1 MFVYPFQSA
10 HMRRP
15 EDDVPTDADFGIQ
28 EGEVDELERRWATRA
43 EEQDENNRLVIQDD
57 FEIEVDGG
65 RVAAAGQVPTRWTG
79 RRRRRRRVTALDRAL
94 FNACPVFYGWV
105 VAVLVAASA
114 LFISPAQ
121 VYCVGAVLDAIQ
133 AQLHIDRERI
143 SLLYGMSML
152 MAAPFIML
160 EGRVVAFV
168 SRRLLAALCGL
179 LFCTGCMLLS
189 SVREAGPRGG
199 ASQLGLLL
207 VWTLLQV
214 AGPGMLYPLAAS
226 QLQQWWS
233 QKLDR
238 VQMAAESAACVL
250 GMVVMPAIVS
260 AASACPAGT
269 GATVD
274 DPRSSDPYNELYNDR
289 YSSDCLSE
297 GTLAPVRT
305 EHDMQAHLASECW
318 SAVYFRL
325 GAALLV
331 PVLLLAL
338 LLLDGGAAELGVGLD
353 ASGSVALDE
362 DGAQPPS
369 PHGAAHSA
377 ADADHPSLPL
387 TPTGAAADVPPE
399 MPVRAR
405 ATSPTARWRLD
416 EVLGHTSFWLAQV
429 SISLVHAVIAA
440 FLFHRHDLL
449 ADVHGDADMPM
460 PPETGLHVQ
469 LLMGAVAA
477 ASTPAGALLR
487 HKEGLVL
494 LALILTAA
502 GLLLLVNHPTH
513 AGLLGATSLLGA
525 AFGVTNAYAT
535 KLWEHFYG
543 VADEHRI
550 RYTSIAIT
558 TAASGL
564 AVYLFA
570 LSREEMCHYRTVMNT
585 CAAAAPGRLP
595 PSVPASRPPRPPRAT
610 PSARGAMPQARL
622 ALAPYTPTPRAIT
635 RRPAPSQPTPRS
647 LSPQVR
653 LALALPRRARPA
665 RPRAA
670 RPHRGH
676 GAARTHVGAD
686 ARAPAAR
693 GLLLHLGTGARTHHA
708 CAMPSPCL
716 CHPRLRH
723 AMRATAIS
731 LHLAPSRSISGQV
744 HRLLRAV
751 DSLVRPARQATNSA
765 RREASTPN
773 RTMANPM
780 ERANPIVNVIPVER
794 VFSASSSATP
804 EKC

>member
-1 MFVYPFQSA
+1 MLA
-10 HMRRP
+10 
-15 EDDVPTDADFGIQ
+15 
-28 EGEVDELERRWATRA
+28 
-43 EEQDENNRLVIQDD
+43 
-57 FEIEVDGG
+57 
-65 RVAAAGQVPTRWTG
+65 
-79 RRRRRRRVTALDRAL
+79 RRVGT
-94 FNACPVFYGWV
+94 
-105 VAVLVAASA
+105 
-114 LFISPAQ
+114 
-121 VYCVGAVLDAIQ
+121 Q
-133 AQLHIDRERI
+133 A
-143 SLLYGMSML
+143 
-152 MAAPFIML
+152 
-160 EGRVVAFV
+160 
-168 SRRLLAALCGL
+168 
-179 LFCTGCMLLS
+179 
-189 SVREAGPRGG
+189 
-199 ASQLGLLL
+199 
-207 VWTLLQV
+207 
-214 AGPGMLYPLAAS
+214 
-226 QLQQWWS
+226 
-233 QKLDR
+233 
-238 VQMAAESAACVL
+238 AAESAACLL
-250 GMVVMPAIVS
+250 GMLVMPAIVS

-647 LSPQVR
+647 LSADAPLPITAGAPCSRSPSPGSTCSPSRR
-653 LALALPRRARPA
+653 LASSRPWCSAHPRGSRCSRAGST
-665 RPRAA
+665 RATSPS
-670 RPHRGH
+670 RDRC
-676 GAARTHVGAD
+676 THA
-686 ARAPAAR
+686 
-693 GLLLHLGTGARTHHA
+693 
-708 CAMPSPCL
+708 PCL
-716 CHPRLRH
+716 CHAFAMPVPSTPTPRH
-723 AMRATAIS
+723 AGHRHLASSRSIS
-731 LHLAPSRSISGQV
+731 LHLGPGAPAASGG
-744 HRLLRAV
+744 RLAG
-751 DSLVRPARQATNSA
+751 AAGA
-765 RREASTPN
+765 ASHQ
-773 RTMANPM
+773 
-780 ERANPIVNVIPVER
+780 
-794 VFSASSSATP
+794 
-804 EKC
+804 

>member
-1 MFVYPFQSA
+1 MS
-10 HMRRP
+10 RP

-377 ADADHPSLPL
+377 ADAEHPSLPL

-647 LSPQVR
+647 LSADAP
-653 LALALPRRARPA
+653 LPLSRRPA
-665 RPRAA
+665 PSQPTPRSLS
-670 RPHRGH
+670 
-676 GAARTHVGAD
+676 AD
-686 ARAPAAR
+686 APLPITAGAPCSRSPSPGSTCSPSRRPASSRPWCSAHPRGSRCSRAGSTRATSPSR
-693 GLLLHLGTGARTHHA
+693 DRCTHAPCLCHAFAMPVPCLRHA

-716 CHPRLRH
+716 CHAFAMPVPSTPTPRH
-723 AMRATAIS
+723 AGHRHLASSRSIS
-731 LHLAPSRSISGQV
+731 LHLGPGAPAASGG
-744 HRLLRAV
+744 RLAG
-751 DSLVRPARQATNSA
+751 AAGA
-765 RREASTPN
+765 ASHQ
-773 RTMANPM
+773 
-780 ERANPIVNVIPVER
+780 
-794 VFSASSSATP
+794 
-804 EKC
+804 

>member
-1 MFVYPFQSA
+1 MS
-10 HMRRP
+10 RP

-57 FEIEVDGG
+57 FEIEVNGG
-65 RVAAAGQVPTRWTG
+65 PAAAAGQAPMRWAG

-94 FNACPVFYGWV
+94 FHACPVFYGWV

-226 QLQQWWS
+226 QLQQWWR
-233 QKLDR
+233 QKLGR
-238 VQMAAESAACVL
+238 VQVAAESAACVL

-274 DPRSSDPYNELYNDR
+274 GPGATVDGNDLYSMDPYPREGDGCHTVFDLY
-289 YSSDCLSE
+289 
-297 GTLAPVRT
+297 T

-331 PVLLLAL
+331 PMLLLSL

-353 ASGSVALDE
+353 ASGSVALDASDGSARLE

-377 ADADHPSLPL
+377 ADADQPSPPL
-387 TPTGAAADVPPE
+387 TPTGAADDALPE
-399 MPVRAR
+399 TPVRAR
-405 ATSPTARWRLD
+405 AASPTARWRLD

-449 ADVHGDADMPM
+449 ADVHGDADTPM

-550 RYTSIAIT
+550 RYTSICIS

-564 AVYLFA
+564 AIYLFA
-570 LSREEMCHYRTVMNT
+570 LSRKEMCHYRAVMNT

-595 PSVPASRPPRPPRAT
+595 PSVPTSRHAPRHALGPRRHAAGAPCARSLSAHAPLPIT
-610 PSARGAMPQARL
+610 PD
-622 ALAPYTPTPRAIT
+622 APCSRSPSPGWTSSLS
-635 RRPAPSQPTPRS
+635 RRPASSKPWCSAHPRGSRCSRAGSTRDTSPSRDRCT
-647 LSPQVR
+647 
-653 LALALPRRARPA
+653 
-665 RPRAA
+665 
-670 RPHRGH
+670 H
-676 GAARTHVGAD
+676 ARTMRV
-686 ARAPAAR
+686 RCLR
-693 GLLLHLGTGARTHHA
+693 HA
-708 CAMPSPCL
+708 CAMP
-716 CHPRLRH
+716 
-723 AMRATAIS
+723 
-731 LHLAPSRSISGQV
+731 
-744 HRLLRAV
+744 
-751 DSLVRPARQATNSA
+751 
-765 RREASTPN
+765 TP
-773 RTMANPM
+773 
-780 ERANPIVNVIPVER
+780 
-794 VFSASSSATP
+794 
-804 EKC
+804 